1 MLEITKTNLMFSIRL
16 MASEFSKIYLYGHL
30 LLSDIYEV
38 VYVALEVPSYECH
51 PRTPRRAAKSSK

>member
-30 LLSDIYEV
+30 LWSDIHEV
-38 VYVALEVPSYECH
+38 VYVAL
-51 PRTPRRAAKSSK
+51 